1 MSEPRY
7 ILALDQGTSSC
18 RAFVF
23 NQGGEVAAFAQ
34 REFPQIYP
42 APGLV
47 EHDAEQIWQTQ
58 IAVAREALARAR
70 VAPQQVA
77 AIGITNQRETT
88 VVWERESGRP
98 VANAIVWQ
106 SRVSAP
112 ICERLKEQGV
122 EPLFRERTGL
132 LLDPY
137 FSGTKLKHLL
147 DSVSGLRERA
157 CRGEVLFGT
166 IDTFLVWRLTGAK
179 CHVTDPSNAS
189 RTLMFN
195 IATGNWDAEL
205 LKILDVPAAMLP
217 QVQSSSE
224 VYGETDEAIFGARI
238 PIAGIAGDQQ
248 AALFGQLCVTS
259 GMAKATYGT
268 GAFVLLNTGGKRTIS
283 QRGLLTSVAWKRSG
297 ETTYCAEGAVFVAG
311 AVVQWLRDQLK
322 FVGSAAEIETLARS
336 VPNSGGVFFVPA
348 FVGLGAPHWDPYAR
362 GTIVGITRD
371 TTPAHIARAALD
383 AIALQTADVLQLM
396 QEEAGL
402 ALRDLRVDGGAA
414 RNDYLMQLQ
423 ADLLDVRVVR
433 PKNIETTALGAAYLA
448 GLAVG
453 FWNNTDELARQ
464 WSVDREFVPRMPVQ
478 ERDAMRSRW
487 REAVRRSLGW
497 AKQQG

>member
-1 MSEPRY
+1 MSDPRY

-23 NQGGEVAAFAQ
+23 NHAGEVAAFAQ

-47 EHDAEQIWQTQ
+47 EHDPEQIWQTQ

-147 DSVSGLRERA
+147 DTVSGLRERA
-157 CRGEVLFGT
+157 YRGEVLFGT

-464 WSVDREFVPRMPVQ
+464 WSVDREFVPRMPAQ